1 VRDGV
6 SGILVAGH
14 DPAEYARAMERI
26 VTAPALRAEL
36 SAGAVQQAASFAW
49 DHTAARTI
57 EVYRAAAQS
66 MRDDLGAGA

>member
-1 VRDGV
+1 
-6 SGILVAGH
+6 
-14 DPAEYARAMERI
+14 
-26 VTAPALRAEL
+26 
-36 SAGAVQQAASFAW
+36 VQQAASFAW